1 MTRTLLA
8 RHATAIAVVLLTFF
22 AQGPIQRLVGPT
34 GPPLIFF
41 VPAVT
46 ISAWQGGGGP
56 GLLATALAAAL
67 CAYSYF
73 SPIGSLAISNSGDV
87 TRMVAFAF
95 EGILVSVLMERLHRA
110 RRQAEGSRREADE
123 FREASR
129 RSEDWLRAIIDNTYA
144 LMYMNNL
151 NLIYNIMNRKLRE
164 IVGVAEEKVAGLT
177 DHDVFPKGVA
187 EEIQANDRSV
197 LEKGKAMECEEVI
210 PWGDRCHAYVSLKF
224 PLLDSAGVPYAVGGV
239 STDIT
244 PLKEAQRRAVQA
256 ERLAAIGQLAAGLAH
271 EGRNA
276 LQRSQIALEL
286 LTRQLGDQPEALDL
300 VACIQQAQ
308 DDLHRLFE
316 QVRGYGYAGPIVL
329 DRRSCRISDLLREAW
344 ARLAPS
350 RTGRDALLRDRGD
363 PDLACSGDAFQ
374 LIQVFRNILDNALAA
389 THDPGVIDVEWAE
402 TNAAGQPAVGIVIR
416 DNGPGLTPEQRC
428 NLFEPFYTTKTQ
440 GTGLGMAIAKRII
453 DAHEGVIAAGTDN
466 GGGATILITLP
477 RGEK

>member
-1 MTRTLLA
+1 MT
-8 RHATAIAVVLLTFF
+8 
-22 AQGPIQRLVGPT
+22 GPIAGADRIAERANGVVFEPS
-34 GPPLIFF
+34 
-41 VPAVT
+41 VPST
-46 ISAWQGGGGP
+46 
-56 GLLATALAAAL
+56 
-67 CAYSYF
+67 
-73 SPIGSLAISNSGDV
+73 
-87 TRMVAFAF
+87 
-95 EGILVSVLMERLHRA
+95 SVLMEQRLHWA
-110 RRQAEGSRREADE
+110 RRQAEENRREADGL
-123 FREASR
+123 REALR
-129 RSEDWLRAIIDNTYA
+129 RAEDWLRAIIDNTDA
-144 LMYMNNL
+144 LIYMKNL
-151 NLIYNIMNRKLRE
+151 NLTYNLMNRKLRE
-164 IVGVAEEKVAGLT
+164 IVGVAEGKVAGLT
-177 DHDVFPKGVA
+177 DYDLFPKGVA
-187 EEIQANDRSV
+187 EGIQAKDRNV

-256 ERLAAIGQLAAGLAH
+256 ERFAAIGQMAAGLAH

-276 LQRSQIALEL
+276 LQRSQICLEL
-286 LTRQLGDQPEALDL
+286 LTRQLGDRPEALDL
-300 VACIQQAQ
+300 VVCIQQAQ
-308 DDLHRLFE
+308 DDLHRLYE
-316 QVRGYGYAGPIVL
+316 EVRGYAAPIVL

-344 ARLAPS
+344 ERLVPS
-350 RTGRDALLRDRGD
+350 RTGRDALLQARGD

-389 THDPGVIDVEWAE
+389 AHDPVVIDVEWAE

-453 DAHEGVIAAGTDN
+453 DAHEGVIAAGTDD
-466 GGGATILITLP
+466 GRGATILITLP